1 MTFAL
6 DINKWVQDCEKK
18 QDQFVRKIC
27 LDLTS
32 QVVLGTPVD
41 TGRARANWQASI
53 NTPASG
59 TKQYSGDKGSKISAP
74 SSSAASNK
82 AIGEAQSA
90 IKQATG
96 NVFYLTNNLPYIR
109 RLEFE
114 GWSKQARQGW
124 VRAAVRRIATTYS

>member
-6 DINKWVQDCEKK
+6 DIKKWVDDCEKK

-53 NTPASG
+53 NTPITSSTTA
-59 TKQYSGDKGSKISAP
+59 TDKGGGKTVT
-74 SSSAASNK
+74 
-82 AIGEAQSA
+82 EAQAA

-114 GWSKQARQGW
+114 GWSKQARHGW

>member
-1 MTFAL
+1 MNSFTATIRKFAG
-6 DINKWVQDCEKK
+6 DCEKK

-53 NTPASG
+53 NQPTSG
-59 TKQYSGDKGSKISAP
+59 TLEKTDKGGGSTVTT
-74 SSSAASNK
+74 ASNT
-82 AIGEAQSA
+82 

-96 NVFYLTNNLPYIR
+96 NIFYLTNNLPYIY

-114 GWSKQARQGW
+114 GWSKQAPHGW
-124 VRAAVRRIATTYS
+124 VRAAVTRVARAIR